1 MTRNGESMQQD
12 IVSLDLETTGLNVE
26 EDAIIEIG
34 AVRIRNGE
42 VVEEFST
49 FVNPSFAVPET
60 VTYITGITQEDLRGA
75 PSIKEAL
82 PLISDFIG
90 QAVVVAHNVAFD
102 IGFLRRFGA
111 LKANTTLDTIE
122 IASILLPNVPRY
134 NLGSLV
140 AHLDIQLEHAHR
152 ALDDARATALLYLKL
167 WDIACRLPKP
177 LLNELSEFGSVLE
190 WDLTPFFSAAA
201 QASQVQH
208 APTYR
213 FKARG
218 STVFEAPLEGDAK
231 AKPLALGLIEGYL
244 GEKGHLSNALPQFE
258 HRQEQITLSE
268 SILQAFNTSRHLI
281 AEAGTGTGKTLAY
294 LVPSALWATENQQR
308 VVVATHTIN
317 LQDQLIG
324 KDLPIVQRAVD
335 TPFSATVMKGRGN
348 YVCPRRLDAVRRRH
362 PSNLDELRTL
372 AKVLV
377 WLQESESGDKSEL
390 SLRGN
395 EHSIWGR
402 LSAEDEGCTTY
413 HCQKL
418 MGGVCPFH
426 QARQRAEQAHIVII
440 NHALLISDAL
450 AENRVLP
457 EYDYLVIDEAHQ
469 LEEAITNGLTVRAD
483 YTSLS
488 RRISELGGLTSG
500 VLGDLLE
507 STRPHV
513 SEKQRI
519 RLETFIQDIGD
530 AVRDMG
536 ATARAF
542 FFAVYKFIESLDVQ
556 GSSSTRITNQER
568 KNKAFGVV
576 KDKFAL
582 LGEYLLVVGKAL
594 QELLDFLKRLESMA
608 IDDFDDHLNSVL
620 SSANYFVQMNDLL
633 QEFTS
638 APLND
643 RIYWVDTYSNPD
655 YTAIQGAPIH
665 IGAVVETHLWSGKQ
679 AVVMTSATLRVGNSF
694 RFLQERI
701 NAQGVETLAVGSPFD
716 YKASTLLFLPDDLPE
731 PNKPGY
737 QAAVERGIIELASA
751 LEGRVMVLFTSYS
764 QLRETAAN
772 IAPRLTLGGITV
784 YDQVTGASREALL
797 DGFKSTHR
805 AVLLGTR
812 SFWQGIDI
820 AGDDLQAVVIV
831 RLPFA
836 VPNDPIFAARSE
848 TYDNAFDQYAV
859 PDAILRFR
867 QGFGRLIR
875 TKTDKGIV
883 AVFDSRIISRSYGKH
898 FIASLPECTIFK
910 GSLSQLPARAKS
922 WVKQD

>member
-1 MTRNGESMQQD
+1 MQHD

-42 VVEEFST
+42 VIEEFST
-49 FVNPSFAVPET
+49 FVNPSFAIPET
-60 VTYITGITQEDLRGA
+60 VTYITGITQEDLRDA
-75 PSIKEAL
+75 PSVKDAI
-82 PLISDFIG
+82 PLISDFVG
-90 QAVVVAHNVAFD
+90 QAIVVAHNVAFD

-111 LKANTTLDTIE
+111 LKSNATLDTIE
-122 IASILLPNVPRY
+122 IASILLPNMPRY

-140 AHLDIQLEHAHR
+140 THFGIALEHAHR
-152 ALDDARATALLYLKL
+152 ALDDARATALLYVKL
-167 WDIACRLPKP
+167 WEMACRLPKP
-177 LLNELSEFGSVLE
+177 LLNELSAFGSTLD
-190 WDLTPFFSAAA
+190 WHLTPFFSAAA
-201 QASQVQH
+201 QESEAYQTPVH
-208 APTYR
+208 R
-213 FKARG
+213 FKARD
-218 STVFEAPLEGDAK
+218 TVAFDATLEEEAKTTPLDVE
-231 AKPLALGLIEGYL
+231 LIQAHL
-244 GEKGHLSNALPQFE
+244 GENGHVASVLPQFE

-268 SILQAFNTSRHLI
+268 AILTAFNASQHLI

-294 LVPSALWATENQQR
+294 LIPAALWATENQQR
-308 VVVATHTIN
+308 VVIATHTIN
-317 LQDQLIG
+317 LQDQLIS
-324 KDLPIVQRAVD
+324 KDLPIVQRII
-335 TPFSATVMKGRGN
+335 TKPFSATVMKGRGN
-348 YVCPRRLDAVRRRH
+348 YVCPRRLDAIRRRS

-372 AKVLV
+372 AKVLI
-377 WLQESESGDKSEL
+377 WLQESDSGDKSEL

-395 EHSIWGR
+395 EHSVWGR

-418 MGGVCPFH
+418 MGGTCPFH
-426 QARQRAEQAHIVII
+426 RARQRAEKAHIVVA

-450 AENRVLP
+450 VENRVLP
-457 EYDYLVIDEAHQ
+457 EYSYLVVDEAHQ
-469 LEEAITNGLTVRAD
+469 LEEAVTNGLTVRAD
-483 YTSLS
+483 YSGLS
-488 RRISELGGLTSG
+488 RRIAELGGLTSG

-507 STRPHV
+507 STRPHL

-519 RLETFIQDIGD
+519 RLETFIQNIGD

-536 ATARAF
+536 ATSRAF
-542 FFAVYKFIESLDVQ
+542 FTTVNKFIETLDVH
-556 GSSSTRITNQER
+556 GSASTRITNQER
-568 KNKAFGVV
+568 KHKV
-576 KDKFAL
+576 FASVQERFQA
-582 LGEYLLVVGKAL
+582 LGEYLLVVSQAL
-594 QELLDFLKRLESMA
+594 QDLLDLLKRLEGTPIA
-608 IDDFDDHLNSVL
+608 DFDDHLNSVL
-620 SSANYFVQMNDLL
+620 SSANYFIQTKDLL

-638 APLND
+638 TPLNE
-643 RIYWVDTYSNPD
+643 RVYWVDTYNNPE

-665 IGAVVETHLWSGKQ
+665 IGNMVEAHLWSGKQ
-679 AVVMTSATLRVGNSF
+679 AVVMTSATLRVNNSF

-701 NAQGVETLAVGSPFD
+701 NAQEVGTLAVGSPFD
-716 YKASTLLFLPDDLPE
+716 YKTSTLLFLPDDLPE

-737 QAAVERGIIELASA
+737 QPAVERGIIELATA
-751 LEGRVMVLFTSYS
+751 LEGRVMALFTSYS
-764 QLRETAAN
+764 QLKETASN

-812 SFWQGIDI
+812 SFWQGVDI

-848 TYDNAFDQYAV
+848 TYPNAFDQYGV

-875 TKTDKGIV
+875 TKSDKGIV
-883 AVFDSRIISRSYGKH
+883 AVFDSRIVSRGYGKQ
-898 FIASLPECTIFK
+898 FIASLPECTVFK
-910 GSLSQLPARAKS
+910 GSLNQLPKMAKS